1 MPFSTTIVISCAGM
15 GTRLGVNTTK
25 ALIDIDGVPLII
37 RQLQQLEDY
46 DDIRIVVGYQADK
59 VIDIVTQYRKDIMF
73 VFNHDYRDTG
83 TGASL
88 SLGMKYAREYVVALD
103 GDLLVNP
110 NDFHKILT
118 YPGSCIGGTNP
129 STDNPVLMSTT
140 KLKDMTYVESFSRQ
154 QGDYEWTGLMKIK
167 ASKLKA
173 GVGHVY
179 QLVEELLPL
188 EMLYIRTKE
197 R

>member
-1 MPFSTTIVISCAGM
+1 
-15 GTRLGVNTTK
+15 
-25 ALIDIDGVPLII
+25 
-37 RQLQQLEDY
+37 
-46 DDIRIVVGYQADK
+46 
-59 VIDIVTQYRKDIMF
+59 
-73 VFNHDYRDTG
+73 
-83 TGASL
+83 
-88 SLGMKYAREYVVALD
+88 
-103 GDLLVNP
+103 
-110 NDFHKILT
+110 
-118 YPGSCIGGTNP
+118 
-129 STDNPVLMSTT
+129 MSTT

-197 R
+197 IDTMRDYENAISWYRNGYIE